1 MAKRKSTRKELETII
16 QAIDMRT
23 FQGVRALDYLITSYI
38 EYNDDTDKFEEFL
51 KKKIDESERKEHKR
65 SGKDIIISK

>member
-23 FQGVRALDYLITSYI
+23 YQGVRALDYLINSYI
-38 EYNDDTDKFEEFL
+38 EFNKDGDKFEKFL
-51 KKKIDESERKEHKR
+51 KKKIDESERTERKR
-65 SGKDIIISK
+65 SRKDTTTSK